1 MISRLEACTRIAV
14 AVFYGCS
21 LVACG
26 SSSQPPLS
34 SASSGEQST
43 STVSAARIAP
53 PEPVRAA
60 RTDGKPSAPIAI
72 ALADTDP
79 LSLGGQYPLSI
90 VVDAGVAGELSL
102 HISVT
107 GGLDILHGDRGR
119 YTVQV
124 NQPLSHPVLVVVP
137 EHVAE
142 RPVLH
147 VGATVSDAN
156 GRGLT
161 RTVSFAIPVRSG
173 SGIRAAQ
180 SIPGDV
186 PEKSEG
192 EPVPGI
198 IYLPAVEEID

>member
-34 SASSGEQST
+34 SPSSGEQST

-90 VVDAGVAGELSL
+90 VVDAGVAGEAGVLAFTVGQGTFGSRAMLALMMILYPLLTPTNTYRTWKNIFVGYEMGKKANTGASL
-102 HISVT
+102 KQGNYQQKINNNRRNYNRQQQLNRDYRARQS
-107 GGLDILHGDRGR
+107 GARMR
-119 YTVQV
+119 
-124 NQPLSHPVLVVVP
+124 NRS
-137 EHVAE
+137 
-142 RPVLH
+142 RPA
-147 VGATVSDAN
+147 G
-156 GRGLT
+156 GRGGG
-161 RTVSFAIPVRSG
+161 RFGR
-173 SGIRAAQ
+173 
-180 SIPGDV
+180 
-186 PEKSEG
+186 
-192 EPVPGI
+192 
-198 IYLPAVEEID
+198 